1 MLLVV
6 RAVAGVIRFG
16 QQGDPH
22 RHGLAVRH
30 SIGQASMS
38 AARARAA
45 RRGRVLVGRPFVA
58 PAALGLLLP
67 SGVLLVG

>member
-22 RHGLAVRH
+22 RHGLAARH
-30 SIGQASMS
+30 SIGQASMGP
-38 AARARAA
+38 AQARAA
-45 RRGRVLVGRPFVA
+45 RRGRVLVGGPFAA